1 MYILATT
8 VTAFIFAFLAIKFF
22 NPVAIEIG
30 LVDKPSE
37 RKHHAGH
44 IPLIGGISIF
54 LAVLAASLLWLPN
67 TLELRM
73 YLIASAMMVFIGA
86 LDDKFDL
93 RVRVRIVGQ
102 IIIASL
108 MIYGVGG
115 YITNLGNLFGFG
127 DVTLG
132 PLGIIFTYVG
142 IIVVINAYNMIDG
155 IDGLIGS
162 LSINTFTSIAILF
175 IMSGQTDYLS
185 YPLILA
191 TATVPYLMYNLGF
204 FEKFFKKETQKI
216 FMGDAG
222 SMFVGL
228 SVIWLLTMG
237 SQGENV
243 SFRPVTA
250 LWICAIPLMDM
261 LAIVVRRY
269 KNGKSPF
276 KPDRDHLHH
285 ILQRAGLSSLQT
297 LVVISSGAIL
307 MSVIGLVG
315 EYFNVAESLMLVGFL
330 VMFIL
335 YNLAIRRI
343 TKSNPLCS
351 EVKVFN

>member
-1 MYILATT
+1 MYIFASAF
-8 VTAFIFAFLAIKFF
+8 TAFCFAFFAIKFF
-22 NPVAIEIG
+22 KPVAIEVG
-30 LVDKPSE
+30 LVDKPNE
-37 RKHHAGH
+37 RKQHSGH

-54 LAVLAASLLWLPN
+54 MAVLAASLIWLPD

-115 YITNLGNLFGFG
+115 YISNLGDLFGYG
-127 DVTLG
+127 EVTLG
-132 PLGIIFTYVG
+132 PMGVLFTYVA
-142 IIVVINAYNMIDG
+142 IIIVINAYNMIDG

-191 TATVPYLMYNLGF
+191 TATIPYLMFNLGL
-204 FEKFFKKETQKI
+204 FKKDTKKI

-237 SQGENV
+237 TQGEQA
-243 SFRPVTA
+243 SFRPVTG

-261 LAIVVRRY
+261 LSIVVRRY

-285 ILQRAGLSSLQT
+285 ILQRVGFSSRQT
-297 LVVISSGAIL
+297 LVIISIIAAT
-307 MSVIGLVG
+307 MSAIGLAG
-315 EYFNVAESLMLVGFL
+315 EYFNIAETVMLLGFL
-330 VMFIL
+330 ITFVFYSLI
-335 YNLAIRRI
+335 IRVTVR
-343 TKSNPLCS
+343 
-351 EVKVFN
+351 

>member
-1 MYILATT
+1 MYILATLI
-8 VTAFIFAFLAIKFF
+8 TAFLFAFIAITFF
-22 NPVAIEIG
+22 KPVAVEIG
-30 LVDKPSE
+30 LVDKPCQ
-37 RKHHAGH
+37 RKQHSGH

-93 RVRVRIVGQ
+93 RVRIRIIGQ

-115 YITNLGNLFGFG
+115 YIANLGNLFGYG

-132 PLGIIFTYVG
+132 PLGIIFTYLG

-162 LSINTFTSIAILF
+162 LSINTFASIAILF

-191 TATVPYLMYNLGF
+191 TATLPYLMYNLD
-204 FEKFFKKETQKI
+204 FFKRFLNKDTQKI

-237 SQGENV
+237 TQGEQA

-285 ILQRAGLSSLQT
+285 ILQRAGLSTKQALT
-297 LVVISSGAIL
+297 LISAVAIV
-307 MSVIGLVG
+307 MSSIGLIG
-315 EYFNVAESLMLVGFL
+315 EYFQISDPIMLAGFIM
-330 VMFIL
+330 MFACYVSSIKF
-335 YNLAIRRI
+335 I
-343 TKSNPLCS
+343 TKQ
-351 EVKVFN
+351 

>member
-1 MYILATT
+1 MYILATAF
-8 VTAFIFAFLAIKFF
+8 TAFCFAFLAIKFF
-22 NPVAIEIG
+22 KPVAIEVG
-30 LVDKPSE
+30 LVDKPNE
-37 RKHHAGH
+37 RKQHSGH

-93 RVRVRIVGQ
+93 RVRVRIIGQ

-108 MIYGVGG
+108 MVYGVGG
-115 YITNLGNLFGFG
+115 YISNLGDLFGYG
-127 DVTLG
+127 NIILG
-132 PLGIIFTYVG
+132 PVGIIFTYVA

-175 IMSGQTDYLS
+175 IMSGQTNYLS

-191 TATVPYLMYNLGF
+191 TATIPYLMFNLGL
-204 FEKFFKKETQKI
+204 FEKLLGKDTKKI

-237 SQGENV
+237 TQGEQA

-285 ILQRAGLSSLQT
+285 ILQRIGFSSRQT
-297 LVVISSGAIL
+297 LVIISSTAVTL
-307 MSVIGLVG
+307 SGLGLAG
-315 EYFNVAESLMLVGFL
+315 EYFYIPETIMLLGFL
-330 VMFIL
+330 IL
-335 YNLAIRRI
+335 FTLYSLIIRAMAR
-343 TKSNPLCS
+343 
-351 EVKVFN
+351 

>member
-1 MYILATT
+1 MYILASAF
-8 VTAFIFAFLAIKFF
+8 TAFCFAFFAIKFF
-22 NPVAIEIG
+22 KPVAIEIG
-30 LVDKPSE
+30 LVDKPNE

-54 LAVLAASLLWLPN
+54 MAVLAASLFWLPN
-67 TLELRM
+67 TFELRM
-73 YLIASAMMVFIGA
+73 YLIASAMMVFIGT

-93 RVRVRIVGQ
+93 RVSVRIIGQ

-108 MIYGVGG
+108 MIYGTGG
-115 YITNLGNLFGFG
+115 YISNLGDLLTLG
-127 DVTLG
+127 DITLG
-132 PLGIIFTYVG
+132 PMGILFTYIGIIT
-142 IIVVINAYNMIDG
+142 VINAYNMVDG

-162 LSINTFTSIAILF
+162 LSLNTFIAIAILF

-191 TATVPYLMYNLGF
+191 TATLPYLIFNLGLF
-204 FEKFFKKETQKI
+204 NGILKKKTKKI
-216 FMGDAG
+216 FMGDSG

-228 SVIWLLTMG
+228 SVIWLLIMG
-237 SQGENV
+237 TQGEQA

-250 LWICAIPLMDM
+250 LWICALPLMDM

-285 ILQRAGLSSLQT
+285 ILQRIGFTPRRT
-297 LVVISSGAIL
+297 LVVISSAATA
-307 MSVIGLVG
+307 MSAIGLAG
-315 EYFNVAESLMLVGFL
+315 EYFNIPEVIMLVGFL
-330 VMFIL
+330 V
-335 YNLAIRRI
+335 
-343 TKSNPLCS
+343 
-351 EVKVFN
+351 VFAGYVLTLRVISK

>member
-1 MYILATT
+1 MIAAAI
-8 VTAFIFAFLAIKFF
+8 TAFFSTFIAIKLFK
-22 NPVAIEIG
+22 PIAVDIG
-30 LVDKPSE
+30 LVDKPNG
-37 RKHHAGH
+37 RKRHKGQV
-44 IPLIGGISIF
+44 PLIGGISIF
-54 LAVLAASLLWLPN
+54 AAVLAASLLWLPN

-86 LDDKFDL
+86 LDDKYDL
-93 RVRVRIVGQ
+93 KVRIRIVGQ

-115 YITNLGNLFGFG
+115 YISNLGDLFGFG
-127 DVTLG
+127 NIELG
-132 PLGIIFTYVG
+132 PLGILFTYIA
-142 IIVVINAYNMIDG
+142 IIVVINAYNMVDG

-162 LSINTFTSIAILF
+162 LSLNTFTAIAILF
-175 IMSGQTDYLS
+175 MISGNNNYMS

-191 TATVPYLMYNLGF
+191 TATLPYLMYNLDF
-204 FEKFFKKETQKI
+204 LKKYTNKI

-222 SMFVGL
+222 SMFIGL
-228 SVIWLLTMG
+228 SVIWLLTIG
-237 SQGENV
+237 TQGENA

-250 LWICAIPLMDM
+250 LWICAVPLMDM

-285 ILQRAGLSSLQT
+285 ILQRMGYNTQKTLIMISIFAAG
-297 LVVISSGAIL
+297 

-315 EYFNVAESLMLVGFL
+315 EYFLIPDVIMIIGFIII
-330 VMFIL
+330 FIIYVL
-335 YNLAIRRI
+335 SIRKF
-343 TKSNPLCS
+343 TKF
-351 EVKVFN
+351 ERV

>member
-1 MYILATT
+1 MYILATAT
-8 VTAFIFAFLAIKFF
+8 SAFVFAFLAIKFF
-22 NPVAIEIG
+22 KPVAIEIG
-30 LVDKPSE
+30 LVDKPNG
-37 RKHHAGH
+37 RKQHSGH

-115 YITNLGNLFGFG
+115 YISNLGNLFGFG
-127 DVTLG
+127 DITLG

-191 TATVPYLMYNLGF
+191 TATLPYLIFNLGLSDSF
-204 FEKFFKKETQKI
+204 FNKKSRKI

-237 SQGENV
+237 TQGEQA

-285 ILQRAGLSSLQT
+285 ILQRAGLSSGQT
-297 LVVISSGAIL
+297 LVSISIAATF
-307 MSVIGLVG
+307 MSTIGLAG
-315 EYFNVAESLMLVGFL
+315 EYFQVAESIMLIGFL
-330 VMFIL
+330 IMFFL
-335 YNLAIRRI
+335 YVSSIRYI
-343 TKSNPLCS
+343 TKS
-351 EVKVFN
+351 K

>member
-1 MYILATT
+1 MYLIATAF
-8 VTAFIFAFLAIKFF
+8 TAFIFAFLAIKFF
-22 NPVAIEIG
+22 NPVAVEIG
-30 LVDKPSE
+30 LVDKPCE
-37 RKHHAGH
+37 RKQHSGN

-115 YITNLGNLFGFG
+115 YISNLGNLFGFG
-127 DVTLG
+127 DIALG

-185 YPLILA
+185 YPLVLA
-191 TATVPYLMYNLGF
+191 TATLPYLIFNLGLL
-204 FEKFFKKETQKI
+204 EKLFNKKTIKI

-237 SQGENV
+237 TQGEQA

-250 LWICAIPLMDM
+250 LWICSIPLMDM

-285 ILQRAGLSSLQT
+285 ILQRAGLSSSQT
-297 LVVISSGAIL
+297 LALISTTAVI
-307 MSVIGLVG
+307 MSMIGLAG
-315 EYFNVAESLMLVGFL
+315 EYFNVAESVMLTVFLLMFL
-330 VMFIL
+330 GYL
-335 YNLAIRRI
+335 YVIKI
-343 TKSNPLCS
+343 VTK
-351 EVKVFN
+351 

>member
-1 MYILATT
+1 MELNMYTLVATALT
-8 VTAFIFAFLAIKFF
+8 SFCFAFLAIKFF
-22 NPVAIEIG
+22 KPVAIDMG
-30 LVDKPSE
+30 LVDKPNE
-37 RKHHAGH
+37 RKQHSGH

-54 LAVLAASLLWLPN
+54 IAVLAASLLWLPN

-73 YLIASAMMVFIGA
+73 YLIASAMMVFIGV

-93 RVRVRIVGQ
+93 RVRVRIIGQ

-115 YITNLGNLFGFG
+115 YISNLGNLFGLG
-127 DVTLG
+127 DITLG
-132 PLGIIFTYVG
+132 PMGVLFTYVA

-175 IMSGQTDYLS
+175 IMSGQTNYLS

-191 TATVPYLMYNLGF
+191 TATIPYLMFNLGV
-204 FEKFFKKETQKI
+204 FEKLLGKETKKI

-237 SQGENV
+237 TQGEQT

-261 LAIVVRRY
+261 LAIVARRY

-285 ILQRAGLSSLQT
+285 IFQRIGFSSQQT
-297 LVVISSGAIL
+297 LVLISTVAVAFSA
-307 MSVIGLVG
+307 IGLAG
-315 EYFNVAESLMLVGFL
+315 EYFNIAESIMLLGFL
-330 VMFIL
+330 TMFIL
-335 YNLAIRRI
+335 YNLTIRAI
-343 TKSNPLCS
+343 
-351 EVKVFN
+351 VK

>member
-1 MYILATT
+1 MYILATA
-8 VTAFIFAFLAIKFF
+8 VTTFIFAFLAIKFF
-22 NPVAIEIG
+22 KPVAIEIG
-30 LVDKPSE
+30 LVDKPCE
-37 RKHHAGH
+37 RKQHSGH

-127 DVTLG
+127 DVNLG
-132 PLGIIFTYVG
+132 PLGIIFTYIG

-162 LSINTFTSIAILF
+162 LSINTFISIAILF
-175 IMSGQTDYLS
+175 IMSGRTDYLS

-191 TATVPYLMYNLGF
+191 TATVPYLIFNLGL
-204 FEKFFKKETQKI
+204 FEKLLNKKVMKI

-237 SQGENV
+237 TQGEHA

-285 ILQRAGLSSLQT
+285 ILQRAGLSSKQT
-297 LVVISSGAIL
+297 LVAISTGAVV
-307 MSVIGLVG
+307 MSVTGLAG
-315 EYFNVAESLMLVGFL
+315 EYFKVSDLIMLIGFI
-330 VMFIL
+330 FSFTL
-335 YNLAIRRI
+335 YVIAIKKI
-343 TKSNPLCS
+343 TKIDIAN
-351 EVKVFN
+351 